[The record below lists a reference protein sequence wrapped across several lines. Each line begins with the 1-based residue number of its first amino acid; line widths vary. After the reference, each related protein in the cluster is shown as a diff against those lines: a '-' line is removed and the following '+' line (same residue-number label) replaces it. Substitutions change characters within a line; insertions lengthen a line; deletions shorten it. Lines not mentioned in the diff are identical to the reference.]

1 MNIYDIIDL
10 IEKEKHSTQEN
21 KNTNYYAVSH
31 LADIAGALHG
41 EKLDPEIE
49 NISKLSWNN
58 GSLIKTILNGAEN
71 FQEWSNG
78 GLGLIYNIDLAKTL
92 LTPEQFKKWENGDK
106 YIDFLKMQAKFARK
120 GYEKIKVICREK
132 GIKIKA

>member
-1 MNIYDIIDL
+1 MNIYNIIDL
-10 IEKEKHSTQEN
+10 IENEKHSTQEE
-21 KNTNYYAVSH
+21 KNINYYAVSH
-31 LADIAGALHG
+31 LTDIAGVLHF

-49 NISKLSWNN
+49 NISKIKWSN

-71 FQEWSNG
+71 FTEWSNS
-78 GLGLIYNIDLAKTL
+78 GLGLIYNDDLAKTL
-92 LTPEQFKKWENGDK
+92 LTSEQFETWKNGDK

-120 GYEKIKVICREK
+120 GYEKIKVICKEK